1 LNRNASTT
9 TPNAV
14 GQMAGDHVFR
24 QKAQT
29 ASCHR
34 SAQNRFGSVRLF
46 FDEELLRQVNRT
58 ITF

>member
-46 FDEELLRQVNRT
+46 FDEELLR
-58 ITF
+58 